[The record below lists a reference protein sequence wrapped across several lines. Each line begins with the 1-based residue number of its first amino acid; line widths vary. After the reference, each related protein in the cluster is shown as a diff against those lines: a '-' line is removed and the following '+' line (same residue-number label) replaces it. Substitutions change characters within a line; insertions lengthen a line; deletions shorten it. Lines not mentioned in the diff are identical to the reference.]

1 MHPSKTTV
9 LLAEGASAMR
19 QALASQL
26 QSFGFGQVLQAR
38 DGARALQLLRAEPVH
53 VVICDLD
60 MQGMDGLAVLEAM
73 RADPK
78 LAGLPFML
86 MSGGL
91 DRDSAARAIRLGIG
105 DLLVKPFTVRR
116 LIERMQR
123 VLQRPSPAAALP
135 GGSAPPDLPPL
146 EPVPEPERA
155 TILVVDDTPENLQ
168 LLAGLFRDRFK
179 VKIAHNGEKA
189 LAICQSD
196 APPDLILLDVMM
208 PGMDGFEVAR
218 RLREHHAS
226 ECTPIIFVTAMTDD
240 ASRHQGLS
248 LGAIDYVFK
257 PIDPGL
263 LQLRVS
269 NLMVYVEHRK
279 QLQRDFDQLQENSRL
294 QAEVE
299 RLQAEVKTLRG
310 G

>member
-1 MHPSKTTV
+1 
-9 LLAEGASAMR
+9 MR

-26 QSFGFGQVLQAR
+26 QTFGFGQVLQAR
-38 DGARALQLLRAEPVH
+38 DGLRALQMLRAEPVH

-60 MQGMDGLAVLEAM
+60 MQDMDGLSVLEAM
-73 RADPK
+73 RAEPK
-78 LAGLPFML
+78 LAGLHFPL
-86 MSGGL
+86 MSGGME
-91 DRDSAARAIRLGIG
+91 RDSAARAIRLGIG

-123 VLQRPSPAAALP
+123 VLQRDVPSLVSALEP
-135 GGSAPPDLPPL
+135 
-146 EPVPEPERA
+146 PVPEPSSKPERA
-155 TILVVDDTPENLQ
+155 TILVVDDTPDNLQ
-168 LLAGLFRDRFK
+168 LVAGLFRDRFK

-189 LAICQSD
+189 LAIRQSD

-208 PGMDGFEVAR
+208 PGMDGLEVAR

-226 ECTPIIFVTAMTDD
+226 ECTPIIFVTAMTD

-257 PIDPGL
+257 PIEPEL
-263 LQLRVS
+263 LRLRVS

-279 QLQRDFDQLQENSRL
+279 QLQKDFDQMHENSRL

-299 RLQAEVKTLRG
+299 RLRAELTGLRG

>member
-26 QSFGFGQVLQAR
+26 QTFGFGQVLQAR
-38 DGARALQLLRAEPVH
+38 DGTRALQMLRAEPVH

-60 MQGMDGLAVLEAM
+60 MQGMDGLSVLEAM

-78 LAGLPFML
+78 LAGLPFIL

-91 DRDSAARAIRLGIG
+91 DRDSASRAIRLGIG

-116 LIERMQR
+116 LIERMHR
-123 VLQRPSPAAALP
+123 VLQRDAQALV
-135 GGSAPPDLPPL
+135 SAL
-146 EPVPEPERA
+146 EPVPEPSATEPERA
-155 TILVVDDTPENLQ
+155 TILVVDDTPDNLQ
-168 LLAGLFRDRFK
+168 LVAGLFRDRFK

-226 ECTPIIFVTAMTDD
+226 ECTPIIFVTAMTDE
-240 ASRHQGLS
+240 ASRHEGLS

-257 PIDPGL
+257 PIEPEL
-263 LQLRVS
+263 LRLRVS
-269 NLMVYVEHRK
+269 NLMYYVEHRK
-279 QLQRDFDQLQENSRL
+279 QLQKDFDQMHENSRL

-299 RLQAEVKTLRG
+299 RLSAEVKSLRNG
-310 G
+310 

>member
-53 VVICDLD
+53 VVICDMD
-60 MQGMDGLAVLEAM
+60 MQGMDGLALLEAM

-123 VLQRPSPAAALP
+123 LLQREAPVSLRP
-135 GGSAPPDLPPL
+135 GVPEGHPPL

-168 LLAGLFRDRFK
+168 LRAGLFRDRFK

-257 PIDPGL
+257 PIEPEL
-263 LQLRVS
+263 LRLRVS
-269 NLMVYVEHRK
+269 NLMYYVEHRK

-299 RLQAEVKTLRG
+299 RLRAELNALQKA
-310 G
+310 

>member
-26 QSFGFGQVLQAR
+26 QTFGFGQVLQAR
-38 DGARALQLLRAEPVH
+38 DGTRALQMLRAEPVH

-60 MQGMDGLAVLEAM
+60 MQGMDGLSVLEAM

-78 LAGLPFML
+78 LAGLPFIL

-91 DRDSAARAIRLGIG
+91 DRDSASRAIRLGIG

-116 LIERMQR
+116 LIERMHR
-123 VLQRPSPAAALP
+123 VLQRDAQALV
-135 GGSAPPDLPPL
+135 SAL
-146 EPVPEPERA
+146 EPVPEPSATEPERA
-155 TILVVDDTPENLQ
+155 TILVVDDTPDNLQ
-168 LLAGLFRDRFK
+168 LVAGLFRDRFK

-226 ECTPIIFVTAMTDD
+226 ECTPIIFVTAMTDE

-257 PIDPGL
+257 PIEPEL
-263 LQLRVS
+263 LRLRVS
-269 NLMVYVEHRK
+269 NLMYYVEHRK

-299 RLQAEVKTLRG
+299 RLRAEVKGLRG

>member
-26 QSFGFGQVLQAR
+26 QTFGFGQVLQAR

-53 VVICDLD
+53 VVVCDMD
-60 MQGMDGLAVLEAM
+60 MQGMDGLGLLEAM

-91 DRDSAARAIRLGIG
+91 DRDSAAKAIRLGSG

-123 VLQRPSPAAALP
+123 VMQRDAQALV
-135 GGSAPPDLPPL
+135 SALAPPPPL
-146 EPVPEPERA
+146 EPAPEPPAEPERA
-155 TILVVDDTPENLQ
+155 TILVVDDTPDNLQ

-179 VKIAHNGEKA
+179 VKIAQSGEKA

-257 PIDPGL
+257 PIEPEL
-263 LQLRVS
+263 LRLRVS
-269 NLMVYVEHRK
+269 NLMYYVEHRK
-279 QLQRDFDQLQENSRL
+279 QLQKDFDQMHENSRL

-299 RLQAEVKTLRG
+299 RLRAEVRGLRG
-310 G
+310 V

>member
-1 MHPSKTTV
+1 MHPSKITV

-26 QSFGFGQVLQAR
+26 QTFGFGQVLQAR
-38 DGARALQLLRAEPVH
+38 DGARALQLLRSETVH

-60 MQGMDGLAVLEAM
+60 MQGVDGLGVLEAM
-73 RADPK
+73 RADPR
-78 LAGLPFML
+78 LASLPFIL

-91 DRDSAARAIRLGIG
+91 DRESAAKAIHLGIG

-123 VLQRPSPAAALP
+123 VLQRDTEQPLA
-135 GGSAPPDLPPL
+135 PPL

-155 TILVVDDTPENLQ
+155 TILVVDDTPDNLQ
-168 LLAGLFRDRFK
+168 LVAGLFRDRFK

-189 LAICQSD
+189 LSICQSD

-226 ECTPIIFVTAMTDD
+226 ECTPIIFVTAMTDE

-257 PIDPGL
+257 PIEPEL
-263 LQLRVS
+263 LRLRVS

-279 QLQRDFDQLQENSRL
+279 QLQKDFDQMHENSRL

-299 RLQAEVKTLRG
+299 RLRAQVQRLG
-310 G
+310 GA

>member
-38 DGARALQLLRAEPVH
+38 DGTRALQLLRAEPVH
-53 VVICDLD
+53 VVICDMD
-60 MQGMDGLAVLEAM
+60 MQGMDGLALLEAM
-73 RADPK
+73 RTDPK

-123 VLQRPSPAAALP
+123 VLQRPSSAAALP
-135 GGSAPPDLPPL
+135 GGAPPDLPPL

-257 PIDPGL
+257 PIDPEL

-299 RLQAEVKTLRG
+299 RLQVEVKTLRG

>member
-1 MHPSKTTV
+1 MHPSKITV

-26 QSFGFGQVLQAR
+26 QTFGFGQVLQAR
-38 DGARALQLLRAEPVH
+38 DGVRALQLLRSETVH
-53 VVICDLD
+53 VVISDLD
-60 MQGMDGLAVLEAM
+60 MQGVDGLGVLEAM

-78 LAGLPFML
+78 LAGLPFIL

-91 DRDSAARAIRLGIG
+91 DRESAAKAIHLGIG

-123 VLQRPSPAAALP
+123 VLQRDAEPLAPALA
-135 GGSAPPDLPPL
+135 PPL

-155 TILVVDDTPENLQ
+155 TILVVDDTPDNLQ
-168 LLAGLFRDRFK
+168 LVAGLFRDRFK

-189 LAICQSD
+189 LSICQSD

-226 ECTPIIFVTAMTDD
+226 ECTPIIFVTAMTDE

-257 PIDPGL
+257 PIEPEL
-263 LQLRVS
+263 LRLRVS

-279 QLQRDFDQLQENSRL
+279 QLQKDFDQMHENSRL

-299 RLQAEVKTLRG
+299 RLRAQVQRLG
-310 G
+310 GA

>member
-26 QSFGFGQVLQAR
+26 QTFGFGQVLQAR
-38 DGARALQLLRAEPVH
+38 DGTRALQMLRAEPVH

-60 MQGMDGLAVLEAM
+60 MQGMDGLSVLEAM

-78 LAGLPFML
+78 LAGLPFIL

-91 DRDSAARAIRLGIG
+91 DRDSASRAIRLGIG

-116 LIERMQR
+116 LIERMHR
-123 VLQRPSPAAALP
+123 VLQRDAQALV
-135 GGSAPPDLPPL
+135 SAL
-146 EPVPEPERA
+146 EPVPEPSATEPERA
-155 TILVVDDTPENLQ
+155 TILVVDDTPDNLQ
-168 LLAGLFRDRFK
+168 LVAGLFRDRFK

-226 ECTPIIFVTAMTDD
+226 ECTPIIFVTAMTDE
-240 ASRHQGLS
+240 ASRHEGLS

-257 PIDPGL
+257 PIEPEL
-263 LQLRVS
+263 LRLRVS
-269 NLMVYVEHRK
+269 NLMYYVEHRK

-299 RLQAEVKTLRG
+299 RLRAELRGLRG

>member
-26 QSFGFGQVLQAR
+26 QTFGFGQVLQAR
-38 DGARALQLLRAEPVH
+38 DGVRALQMLRAEPVH

-60 MQGMDGLAVLEAM
+60 MQGMDGLTVLEAM

-78 LAGLPFML
+78 LAGLPFIL

-123 VLQRPSPAAALP
+123 VMQRDAQSLVSAL
-135 GGSAPPDLPPL
+135 APPPAL
-146 EPVPEPERA
+146 EPAPEPSTEPERA
-155 TILVVDDTPENLQ
+155 TILVVDDTPDNLQ
-168 LLAGLFRDRFK
+168 LIAGLFRDRFK

-226 ECTPIIFVTAMTDD
+226 ECTPIIFVTAMTDE

-257 PIDPGL
+257 PIEPEL
-263 LQLRVS
+263 LRLRVS
-269 NLMVYVEHRK
+269 NLMYYVEHRK
-279 QLQRDFDQLQENSRL
+279 QLQKDFDQMHENSRL

-299 RLQAEVKTLRG
+299 RLRAELQGLRG